1 MRKWCKVMDRIQRN
15 LDTYLEDK
23 RYYFARF
30 YFISNDELLQ
40 ILSTAANLR
49 NIEKHMNKCFGNI
62 NKFILAD
69 DKG

>member
-49 NIEKHMNKCFGNI
+49 NIEKHMNK
-62 NKFILAD
+62 
-69 DKG
+69 